1 MKLKYLL
8 LFFIS
13 SLLISNTCDK
23 VSSQSKSKTYK
34 ICDELVDA
42 AHSYWITNKD
52 STYAPVLIHYCDIS
66 FVEAFKDAFSS
77 NKDCRNSI
85 TLQEIKLLLG
95 EPDKSTPG
103 VGGIF
108 NIYGARLATKV
119 DTNKT
124 YQTILYECVT
134 NKKSRFDR
142 SGKKYQTQKYHFL
155 FEQETGKYVLS
166 LPMMGETPF

>member
-34 ICDELVDA
+34 ICDELADA

-124 YQTILYECVT
+124 YPTTLYECVT

-142 SGKKYQTQKYHFL
+142 SGKNTKPRNITFYLSKKRENMFYLFL
-155 FEQETGKYVLS
+155 
-166 LPMMGETPF
+166 